1 MTSMTKTRRGLLPF
15 LGAAGVLLA
24 IGLPGCLQTSA
35 LECMGGTTECNVTC
49 VYLSV
54 DPANCGACGNA
65 CQPRAICVAP
75 TDGGN
80 LGSCECP
87 VGNPLP
93 DGGTTILTCNGT
105 CTDITTDPN
114 NCGGCAGAGGSVC
127 PSGQVCAPTDA
138 GSGSCELSCGTATEC
153 NGACVTLSSDP
164 NNCGACGNI
173 CPQGYGCHA
182 TPNGTAPGT
191 CLPDAVV
198 ACIANTSTV
207 APIFDSPVQPVAGPG
222 VPGGSVPS
230 ALGILGDGLL
240 VGAEGPLGEL
250 ALENLSLVSPEAP
263 PIGAQDPTY
272 IEVDTRSD
280 AGSWVYVVDGL
291 ANTLIVLTGPPS
303 ASAQVLLPDGGLQG
317 LGLVVDGG
325 FVFGQNTDPYPY
337 ARVNN
342 EIFVPLYGGYPP
354 NQMGDGGT
362 VVRLDVTNPSA
373 PVVVGTYDMKL
384 VPLQTFDGG
393 LSDPRPSQA
402 LLHEGLVYVVLNNLV
417 VDPDTGDYDS
427 AGPSMLVKIDPNRPP
442 DGGLGGVTEI
452 IALDAGV
459 CLNAGVMAENPVNGG
474 LLVTCSGQ
482 STFDPS
488 TFATLSVDRSAL
500 LSLDV
505 NDVLLASWSPQ
516 CPQGAVGCTP
526 PSATPLAVVN
536 GRAYVGDSASGRV
549 FVVTLGATGQL
560 TQLVGYGSDGGVPLQ
575 ACPTGISDVSSIIA
589 VP

>member
-1 MTSMTKTRRGLLPF
+1 MKTTKRGLL
-15 LGAAGVLLA
+15 LMLAAAAVVLA
-24 IGLPGCLQTSA
+24 VALPGCLQTSA

-49 VYLSV
+49 VYLTV

-75 TDGGN
+75 TDGGG
-80 LGSCECP
+80 LGSCQCP
-87 VGNPLP
+87 TGNPLP
-93 DGGTTILTCNGT
+93 DGGQTILDCNGT
-105 CTDITTDPN
+105 CSDITSDPN

-127 PSGQVCAPTDA
+127 PSGQVCAPNDA
-138 GSGSCELSCGTATEC
+138 GGGSCEVSCGTATEC

-182 TPNGTAPGT
+182 TPDGTAPGT

-198 ACIANTSTV
+198 ACISNTGTV
-207 APIFDSPVQPVAGPG
+207 APIFDSPVQPVVGPG
-222 VPGGSVPS
+222 VPGGTVPA
-230 ALGILGDGLL
+230 ALGVLGDGLL
-240 VGAEGPLGEL
+240 IGATGPLGEL
-250 ALENLSLVSPEAP
+250 ALENLSLMSPEAP
-263 PIGAQDPTY
+263 PINASGPTY
-272 IEVDTRSD
+272 VEVDTRSD

-291 ANTLIVLTGPPS
+291 GNTLIVLTGPPS

-317 LGLVVDGG
+317 LGLVLDGG

-354 NQMGDGGT
+354 DQMGDGGT

-393 LSDPRPSQA
+393 PSDPRPSQA
-402 LLHEGLVYVVLNNLV
+402 LFHEGMVYVVLNNLV
-417 VDPDTGDYDS
+417 IDPVTGGYDS
-427 AGPSMLVKIDPNRPP
+427 AGPSMLVKIDPSQAP
-442 DGGLGGVTEI
+442 DGGLGGVSEYVT
-452 IALDAGV
+452 LDAGV
-459 CLNAGVMAENPVNGG
+459 CLNAVAMAENAGTGG
-474 LLVTCSGQ
+474 LLVTCAGQ
-482 STFDPS
+482 AQFDPI
-488 TFATLSVDRSAL
+488 TFATLFVDRSAL

-516 CPQGAVGCTP
+516 CPAA
-526 PSATPLAVVN
+526 SATCVPPIASPLAVVN
-536 GRAYVGDSASGRV
+536 GRAYVGDSSSGRV
-549 FVVTLGATGQL
+549 FVVSVGAQGQL
-560 TQLVGYGSDGGVPLQ
+560 TQLVGYGLDGGVPLQ
-575 ACPTGISDVSSIIA
+575 PCPSGISDVSSIIR

>member
-1 MTSMTKTRRGLLPF
+1 VTSMKDAKRGLLLTLAAVALVF
-15 LGAAGVLLA
+15 GLGLS
-24 IGLPGCLQTSA
+24 GCLQTSA

-54 DPANCGACGNA
+54 DPFNCGGCGNA

-80 LGSCECP
+80 LGACECP

-93 DGGTTILTCNGT
+93 DGGQTILLCDGA
-105 CTDITTDPN
+105 CSDITTDPN
-114 NCGGCAGAGGSVC
+114 NCGGCAGAGGTVC
-127 PSGQVCAPTDA
+127 SSGQVCAPTDA
-138 GSGSCELSCGTATEC
+138 GSGACETSCGTATEC
-153 NGACVTLSSDP
+153 NGACVTLSTDP

-173 CPQGYGCHA
+173 CPQGYDCHA

-198 ACIANTSTV
+198 ACISNTGTV

-222 VPGGSVPS
+222 VPGGTVPE

-263 PIGAQDPTY
+263 PINASGPTF

-280 AGSWVYVVDGL
+280 AGSWVYVVDGTG
-291 ANTLIVLTGPPS
+291 NTLIVLTGPPS

-317 LGLVVDGG
+317 LGLVLDGG
-325 FVFGQNTDPYPY
+325 FIFGQNTDPQPY

-354 NQMGDGGT
+354 NQMGNGGT
-362 VVRLDVTNPSA
+362 VVRLDVTNPSV

-384 VPLQTFDGG
+384 APLQTFDGG

-402 LLHEGLVYVVLNNLV
+402 LLHEGLVYVVLQNLV

-427 AGPSMLVKIDPNRPP
+427 AGPSMLVKIDPTQPP
-442 DGGLGGVTEI
+442 DGGLGGVSQYVT
-452 IALDAGV
+452 LDAGA
-459 CLNAGVMAENPVNGG
+459 CLNAGAMAENSVTGG
-474 LLVTCSGQ
+474 LLVSCFGQ
-482 STFDPS
+482 AQFDPS
-488 TFATLSVDRSAL
+488 TFATLSVDRSAV

-516 CPQGAVGCTP
+516 CPAGGAACTP
-526 PSATPLAVVN
+526 PIAGPLALVN
-536 GRAYVGDSASGRV
+536 GRVYVGDSSSGRV
-549 FVVTLGATGQL
+549 FVVSLGAIGQL
-560 TQLVGYGSDGGVPLQ
+560 TQLVGYGPDGGVPLQ
-575 ACPTGISDVSSIIA
+575 PCPTGISDVSAIIT

>member
-1 MTSMTKTRRGLLPF
+1 MTSMTKTRRGLLPL

-87 VGNPLP
+87 AGNPLL

-138 GSGSCELSCGTATEC
+138 GSGLCQLSCGTATEC
-153 NGACVTLSSDP
+153 NGACVTLSNDP
-164 NNCGACGNI
+164 SNCGACGNI

-182 TPNGTAPGT
+182 TPDGTSPGT

-198 ACIANTSTV
+198 ACISNSGTV

-222 VPGGSVPS
+222 VPGGTVPE

-263 PIGAQDPTY
+263 PINASGPTY

-280 AGSWVYVVDGL
+280 AGSWVYVVDGSN
-291 ANTLIVLTGPPS
+291 NTLIVLTGPPS
-303 ASAQVLLPDGGLQG
+303 ASAQILLPDGGLQG
-317 LGLVVDGG
+317 LGLVLDGG
-325 FVFGQNTDPYPY
+325 YIFGQNADPEPY

-342 EIFVPLYGGYPP
+342 EIFVPLYGGIPPDVAPP
-354 NQMGDGGT
+354 NGMGGM

-373 PVVVGTYDMKL
+373 PVLVGTYDL
-384 VPLQTFDGG
+384 NGLTQLQSFDGG
-393 LSDPRPSQA
+393 PTIPRPNQA
-402 LLHEGLVYVVLNNLV
+402 IVHEGLVYVVLNNL
-417 VDPDTGDYDS
+417 DS
-427 AGPSMLVKIDPNRPP
+427 LYEAAGPSVLVKIDPTQPP
-442 DGGLGGVTEI
+442 DGAQAGISEVVT
-452 IALDAGV
+452 LDAGV
-459 CLNAGVMAENPVNGG
+459 CLNAVAMAENSVTGG

-482 STFDPS
+482 AVYDQT
-488 TFATLSVDRSAL
+488 TFATLSVDRTAL

-516 CPQGAVGCTP
+516 CPQGAGACTP
-526 PSATPLAVVN
+526 PIASPVAVVN
-536 GRAYVGDSASGRV
+536 GRAYVGDSSSGRV
-549 FVVTLGATGQL
+549 FVVSLGATGQL
-560 TQLVGYGSDGGVPLQ
+560 TQLVGYGPDGGVPLQ
-575 ACPTGISDVSSIIA
+575 PCPAGISDVAAIIP